1 MAKKELPEVNAS
13 SMADIAFLLL
23 TFFLV
28 ATSINVDKGV
38 RTTLTYKDPKN
49 PPPKTEVK
57 MRNVYTI
64 RVESNGGLLVE
75 DEIFMDKSQISE
87 LREMIKKHI
96 INNGNGSC
104 KECYYTNS
112 EGATVRGERKANLSE
127 EPSEAVILL
136 QNKNTTP
143 YRVYLSVFNEIKAA
157 YAELRDDV
165 AQRKYG
171 RSYKDLPDGY
181 SKNGKIYKEE
191 EDKKKEVRTIFK
203 EIIVEADPIE

>member
-38 RTTLTYKDPKN
+38 RTLL
-49 PPPKTEVK
+49 PPEKTEDTPSSEVK

-64 RVESNGGLLVE
+64 RVESNGGLLIE
-75 DEIFMDKSQISE
+75 DEIFMDKEQIPE
-87 LREMIKKHI
+87 LREMVKKFV
-96 INNGNGSC
+96 INNGNGTC

-112 EGATVRGERKANLSE
+112 EGAMIQGESKANLSE
-127 EPSEAVILL
+127 EPSQAVVLL

-165 AQRKYG
+165 AERKYG
-171 RSYKDLPDGY
+171 RPYDDLPDGM
-181 SKNGKIYKEE
+181 SKNGKIYTEE
-191 EDKKKEVRTIFK
+191 DDKKKEVRTIFK
-203 EIIVEADPIE
+203 ETIVEADPIQ

>member
-38 RTTLTYKDPKN
+38 KTLL
-49 PPPKTEVK
+49 PPEKTEETPPVDVK

-64 RVESNGGLLVE
+64 RVESNGGLLIE
-75 DEIFMDKSQISE
+75 DAIFMDKEQIPE
-87 LREMIKKHI
+87 LREMVKKFV
-96 INNGNGSC
+96 INNGDGTC
-104 KECYYTNS
+104 KECYYTNA
-112 EGATVRGERKANLSE
+112 EGAMIQGERKADSSE
-127 EPSEAVILL
+127 EPSQAVILL

-165 AQRKYG
+165 AERKYG
-171 RSYKDLPDGY
+171 RPYDELPDGN
-181 SKNGKIYKEE
+181 SKDGKKYTEE
-191 EDKKKEVRTIFK
+191 DDKKKEVRTIFK
-203 EIIVEADPIE
+203 ETIVEADPIQ

>member
-38 RTTLTYKDPKN
+38 KTTLPPEKMEDLPPPTPKN
-49 PPPKTEVK
+49 
-57 MRNVYTI
+57 MRDVYTI

-75 DEIFMDKSQISE
+75 DEIFMDKNQIPE
-87 LREMIKKHI
+87 LREMVKKFI
-96 INNGNGSC
+96 INNGDGSC
-104 KECYYTNS
+104 KECFYTNK
-112 EGATVRGERKANLSE
+112 EGAMVQGERKANLSKA
-127 EPSEAVILL
+127 PSEAIVLL

-165 AQRKYG
+165 AERKFG
-171 RSYKDLPDGY
+171 RPYKDLSNGESD
-181 SKNGKIYKEE
+181 NGKVYKEE
-191 EDKKKEVRTIFK
+191 DDKKKEVRMIFK
-203 EIIVEADPIE
+203 EVIVEAEPIQ

>member
-38 RTTLTYKDPKN
+38 RTTLPPEKDPEQI
-49 PPPKTEVK
+49 PSEVK

-75 DEIFMDKSQISE
+75 DEIFMDKNQIPE
-87 LREMIKKHI
+87 LREMVKKFV
-96 INNGNGSC
+96 INNGDGTC
-104 KECYYTNS
+104 KECYYTNA
-112 EGATVRGERKANLSE
+112 EGATIQGERKANSSE
-127 EPSEAVILL
+127 EPSQAVVLL

-143 YRVYLSVFNEIKAA
+143 YRVYLSVYNEIKAA

-165 AQRKYG
+165 AERKYG
-171 RSYKDLPDGY
+171 RPYKDLSDGY
-181 SKNGKIYKEE
+181 SKNGKKYNEE
-191 EDKKKEVRTIFK
+191 DDKKKEVRMIFK
-203 EIIVEADPIE
+203 EVIVEADPIQ

>member
-38 RTTLTYKDPKN
+38 RTTLPPEKDPN
-49 PPPKTEVK
+49 RVPSEVK
-57 MRNVYTI
+57 MRNVFTI

-75 DEIFMDKSQISE
+75 DEIFMDKNQIPE
-87 LREMIKKHI
+87 LREMVKKFV
-96 INNGNGSC
+96 INNGDGTC
-104 KECYYTNS
+104 KECYYTNE
-112 EGATVRGERKANLSE
+112 EGATIQGERKANLSE
-127 EPSEAVILL
+127 EPSQAVVLL

-171 RSYKDLPDGY
+171 RPYKDLPDGY
-181 SKNGKIYKEE
+181 SKNGKKYTEE
-191 EDKKKEVRTIFK
+191 DDKKKEVRMIFK
-203 EIIVEADPIE
+203 EVIVEAEPIQ